1 MQRCSVGRMVL
12 VVVLFASASATADPQ
27 HMTVKEDK
35 AADVTS
41 VKPEAG
47 KAALVVGRTQA
58 HSGGLATLDTYLEKK
73 MIGSIKGQEYFIK
86 TDITPGMYH
95 VITRGG
101 GGDTVKIAFEPDC
114 VYYIHQVLRSGGWK
128 GRVTNVLVTPEELME
143 RSAVPLTLLVYD
155 STGPDLS
162 DSDYKQALD
171 DYERTAKNGSRRDVG
186 YRGVP
191 AVRPVGQP
199 VQDERAAAPARAV
212 SPSPDESATI
222 FVNQSELKIQTL
234 NQSETKIFFL
244 PDCSKGCRVAPGPVA
259 LTVGYHAS
267 GRVGTLVFDSSAKSL
282 LKFDAVAGLCYVV
295 TDAGDLDGKRFLP
308 VARRTECSPAL
319 VGGRSVSSDYRPQRV
334 LVSYR
339 NKGSSPA
346 DFSLVE
352 TEHGLAILERRRKE
366 QTGVLYETHWKSERG
381 DHFGVWVGSKH
392 AYEVIVPADQ
402 TQNAELYHC
411 LDFELRTVDGIT
423 RPVQNI
429 YGAEPALVLIPK
441 SEAK

>member
-1 MQRCSVGRMVL
+1 
-12 VVVLFASASATADPQ
+12 
-27 HMTVKEDK
+27 
-35 AADVTS
+35 
-41 VKPEAG
+41 
-47 KAALVVGRTQA
+47 
-58 HSGGLATLDTYLEKK
+58 
-73 MIGSIKGQEYFIK
+73 
-86 TDITPGMYH
+86 
-95 VITRGG
+95 
-101 GGDTVKIAFEPDC
+101 
-114 VYYIHQVLRSGGWK
+114 
-128 GRVTNVLVTPEELME
+128 
-143 RSAVPLTLLVYD
+143 
-155 STGPDLS
+155 
-162 DSDYKQALD
+162 
-171 DYERTAKNGSRRDVG
+171 
-186 YRGVP
+186 
-191 AVRPVGQP
+191 
-199 VQDERAAAPARAV
+199 
-212 SPSPDESATI
+212 
-222 FVNQSELKIQTL
+222 
-234 NQSETKIFFL
+234 
-244 PDCSKGCRVAPGPVA
+244 
-259 LTVGYHAS
+259 
-267 GRVGTLVFDSSAKSL
+267 VFDSSAKSL

-392 AYEVIVPADQ
+392 AYEVIVPADR